1 MLGEAGAP
9 ISAGADHIKGA
20 YGVPE
25 TTDAQALSSQPA
37 PAGSARELLS
47 RLRAHRNRAR
57 ETVSALIASPDAP
70 ILELAGGWR
79 GVFDATAPNLL
90 FLVVYLVEADLI
102 WATMSALAMSIVLA
116 LARRIARQPAGPAVI
131 GMILVAL
138 SGLLA
143 LMGGDGGDVFL
154 PDLIQ
159 TAVVSTVLFISLAVR
174 RPLLGVILGPLV
186 SGPHWRTRRTL
197 RRGYAWATALWAAAN
212 AIRSLAK
219 LPFYFADDV
228 VALGITDLLTG
239 VPLVIVTTYLQ
250 VRILRRAYSAA
261 GATVGPDVR
270 ARIGQL

>member
-1 MLGEAGAP
+1 MA
-9 ISAGADHIKGA
+9 
-20 YGVPE
+20 E
-25 TTDAQALSSQPA
+25 TTDTQALSSQPA
-37 PAGSARELLS
+37 LMMNTCAGVGQGSAGTGLARKLLT
-47 RLRAHRNRAR
+47 RLQANRNRAR

-70 ILELAGGWR
+70 ILNLIGGWR
-79 GVFDATAPNLL
+79 GVFDAIGPNLL
-90 FLVVYLVEADLI
+90 FLVVYLIKTDLV

-116 LARRIARQPAGPAVI
+116 LARRIARQPAGPAVV

-138 SGLLA
+138 SGLMA

-159 TAVVSTVLFISLAVR
+159 TAVVSTILFFSLAVR

-186 SGPHWRTRRTL
+186 SGPNWRATRTL
-197 RRGYAWATALWAAAN
+197 RHGYTWATALWAAAN

-239 VPLVIVTTYLQ
+239 VPLVIVTTYFQ

-261 GATVGPDVR
+261 GATVGADVR
-270 ARIGQL
+270 ARIGKL